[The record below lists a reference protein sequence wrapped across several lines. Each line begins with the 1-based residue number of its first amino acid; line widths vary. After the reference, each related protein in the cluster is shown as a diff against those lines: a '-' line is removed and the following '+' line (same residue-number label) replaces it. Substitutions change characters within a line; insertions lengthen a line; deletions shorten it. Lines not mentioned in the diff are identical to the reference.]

1 MKSKF
6 DLVVIGSGA
15 AASTVAS
22 RCRSAGWE
30 VAIIDSRPFGG
41 TCALRGCDPKKV
53 LVGAA
58 EVIDWVRRMIGHGI
72 HSPDA
77 RIDWPDLMR
86 FKRSFT
92 DPVPAGRE
100 KNFSE
105 MGIKAF
111 HARAHFVDGAS
122 VDAGGSVLEGRHV
135 VIASGATPK
144 KLNVPGEQHITTSD
158 VFLQQERL
166 PGQIVFIGGGYISFE
181 FAHLAAR
188 AGSEVTIL
196 HRGPLP
202 LEGFDPDLVRKL
214 LEVTNGLGIQVELL
228 AEVKAVEK
236 DGQRLSVI
244 TSSDGNR
251 KAFNADLVV
260 HGAGRVAEIAD
271 LNLEAAGIEAAEHG
285 VQVNDYLQS
294 VSNPAIYAAGDAA
307 ASSLPKLTP
316 VAAYEGNIVA
326 SNLLKGNHR
335 KVEPIA
341 VPSIVFTVPAL
352 ASVGLSENA
361 AHQNG
366 LRFRVN
372 AEDTSRWYSSRRTR
386 EQCSGFKVLI
396 EEGTDRILGA
406 HVLGAHAEELINMFA
421 LAMQAGIPA
430 SKLKTTML
438 GYPTGAS
445 DLSYMV

>member
-1 MKSKF
+1 
-6 DLVVIGSGA
+6 
-15 AASTVAS
+15 
-22 RCRSAGWE
+22 
-30 VAIIDSRPFGG
+30 
-41 TCALRGCDPKKV
+41 
-53 LVGAA
+53 
-58 EVIDWVRRMIGHGI
+58 
-72 HSPDA
+72 
-77 RIDWPDLMR
+77 
-86 FKRSFT
+86 
-92 DPVPAGRE
+92 
-100 KNFSE
+100 
-105 MGIKAF
+105 
-111 HARAHFVDGAS
+111 
-122 VDAGGSVLEGRHV
+122 
-135 VIASGATPK
+135 
-144 KLNVPGEQHITTSD
+144 
-158 VFLQQERL
+158 
-166 PGQIVFIGGGYISFE
+166 
-181 FAHLAAR
+181 
-188 AGSEVTIL
+188 
-196 HRGPLP
+196 
-202 LEGFDPDLVRKL
+202 
-214 LEVTNGLGIQVELL
+214 
-228 AEVKAVEK
+228 
-236 DGQRLSVI
+236 
-244 TSSDGNR
+244 
-251 KAFNADLVV
+251 
-260 HGAGRVAEIAD
+260 
-271 LNLEAAGIEAAEHG
+271 
-285 VQVNDYLQS
+285 LQS